1 METKFNNSVDEA
13 QLNFE
18 IAKILYKNTPLRKVR
33 VANDIIPILVG
44 IDFLFSIVIV
54 LTDIVPKALFVIFTL
69 TFFISYS
76 ILCNY
81 IEKSNYKKQV
91 SEKNLDNMISQIKE
105 NGFIE
110 QFSQHSLFKPFSSK
124 LSKPILYSD
133 IEKIYLKSIEELNL
147 QKVWQKQDIIEYKEK
162 IVANKQRKIIEK
174 YLN

>member
-81 IEKSNYKKQV
+81 IEKSM
-91 SEKNLDNMISQIKE
+91 KNQITK
-105 NGFIE
+105 
-110 QFSQHSLFKPFSSK
+110 
-124 LSKPILYSD
+124 
-133 IEKIYLKSIEELNL
+133 
-147 QKVWQKQDIIEYKEK
+147 
-162 IVANKQRKIIEK
+162 NK
-174 YLN
+174 